1 MGERRIRNERKGKRI
16 GLHMY
21 YDLKKKQQKNLWGIM
36 NPEEAKF
43 VKTDISLLR
52 PTTPPKQKLCLR

>member
-21 YDLKKKQQKNLWGIM
+21 YDLKKKK
-36 NPEEAKF
+36 
-43 VKTDISLLR
+43 
-52 PTTPPKQKLCLR
+52 KLMGYNESRGGKICKDRY